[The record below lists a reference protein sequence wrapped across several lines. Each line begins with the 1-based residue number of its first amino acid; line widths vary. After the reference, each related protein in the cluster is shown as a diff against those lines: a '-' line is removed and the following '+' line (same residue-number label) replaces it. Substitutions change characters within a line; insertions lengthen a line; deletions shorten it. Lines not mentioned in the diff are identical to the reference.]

1 MSLRRRREWML
12 EARYKKDMN
21 SNYLILGCEEKATYE
36 LNMICNNKIKGLLD
50 CRRYLFNG
58 QTELHYNITS
68 KQPLSRV
75 YLKKELTAED
85 VRKILLSIRL
95 LMDELKKYLLSF
107 ECILFDAEY
116 CYCNPETKQSEWIF
130 YPQRKSESSMGKLA
144 EFLIDRVDHGERT
157 AVDMVYH
164 FYKLVRN
171 DMLTKTE
178 LDKLIE
184 EYVSDKTYE
193 PLKCEKHDFGYEQ
206 DMQLAVQYK
215 EADCGNDTLKS
226 NTVWEK
232 VKELIHT
239 KVRIFSKEKTNK
251 WGKRIETVN
260 SLNWETYGLEEYE
273 NYKGETVVMGVQ
285 SIKAT
290 RRLRSLSKS
299 DAEYISLQKLPC
311 ILGKMEECSDIVLRD
326 QSISRMHARIFEENG
341 ELYLQDLNSTNGS
354 YINNLELESNEIVK
368 LKIGDEITFGN
379 LRYIYE

>member
-1 MSLRRRREWML
+1 ML

-171 DMLTKTE
+171 EMVTKAE

-184 EYVSDKTYE
+184 EYESDKTYE

>member
-1 MSLRRRREWML
+1 M

-21 SNYLILGCEEKATYE
+21 NNYMILGCEGKATYE

-50 CRRYLFNG
+50 CRKYLFNG
-58 QTELHYNITS
+58 QTELYYNITS
-68 KQPLSRV
+68 KQPISRV
-75 YLKKELTAED
+75 FLKKELSADD
-85 VRKILLSIRL
+85 VKIILLSIRL
-95 LMDELKKYLLSF
+95 LMDELKKYLLSI
-107 ECILFDAEY
+107 EYVLFDSEY
-116 CYCNPETKQSEWIF
+116 CYCNPETKQPEWIF
-130 YPQRKSESSMGKLA
+130 YPQSQEENNMRKLA
-144 EFLIDRVDHGERT
+144 EFLIDRVDHGERN

-171 DMLTKTE
+171 QMVTKAE

-184 EYVSDKTYE
+184 EYESNKKYE
-193 PLKCEKHDFGYEQ
+193 PFESEKQDFSYQQNIQFVTQDKEINYEKGIFENNTAWGRVKGLIQTKMKSLKKGQ
-206 DMQLAVQYK
+206 
-215 EADCGNDTLKS
+215 
-226 NTVWEK
+226 
-232 VKELIHT
+232 
-239 KVRIFSKEKTNK
+239 TNK
-251 WGKRIETVN
+251 KERRVESIS
-260 SLNWETYGLEEYE
+260 SLKWETYGLEEYE

-311 ILGKMEECSDIVLRD
+311 ILGKMEECSDVVLKD

>member
-1 MSLRRRREWML
+1 ML
-12 EARYKKDMN
+12 EARYKRDMN
-21 SNYLILGCEEKATYE
+21 SNYLILGCEEKPTYE

-68 KQPLSRV
+68 KQPLNRI

-171 DMLTKTE
+171 EMVTKTE

-184 EYVSDKTYE
+184 EYESDKTYE
-193 PLKCEKHDFGYEQ
+193 PLKCEKDDFGYEQ

-215 EADCGNDTLKS
+215 ESDCGNDTLKS

>member
-1 MSLRRRREWML
+1 ML

-171 DMLTKTE
+171 DMLTKAE

-184 EYVSDKTYE
+184 EYKSDKTYE

>member
-1 MSLRRRREWML
+1 M
-12 EARYKKDMN
+12 
-21 SNYLILGCEEKATYE
+21 
-36 LNMICNNKIKGLLD
+36 
-50 CRRYLFNG
+50 
-58 QTELHYNITS
+58 HYNITS

-171 DMLTKTE
+171 DMLTKAE

-184 EYVSDKTYE
+184 EYESDKTYE